1 MTVAVYLLSTTITT
15 ILVHAESKAERTL
28 AMDAVMNQ
36 LEVMHSR
43 PFQELFALY
52 NPNPDDDPDGPGT
65 APGRHFAVDGLD
77 PTAGDADGFVGRVIL
92 PVQSGKLRESV
103 EMEEL
108 SMPRDLNGD
117 LKIDDQN
124 HAGDYI
130 VLPVTV
136 RVEWKGRGGDRSFE
150 MSTMLANLAKVR
162 S

>member
-1 MTVAVYLLSTTITT
+1 MSSKRGADSETVRV
-15 ILVHAESKAERTL
+15 
-28 AMDAVMNQ
+28 
-36 LEVMHSR
+36 R
-43 PFQELFALY
+43 PSEA
-52 NPNPDDDPDGPGT
+52 
-65 APGRHFAVDGLD
+65 
-77 PTAGDADGFVGRVIL
+77 
-92 PVQSGKLRESV
+92 SGKLRESV
-103 EMEEL
+103 EMEDL